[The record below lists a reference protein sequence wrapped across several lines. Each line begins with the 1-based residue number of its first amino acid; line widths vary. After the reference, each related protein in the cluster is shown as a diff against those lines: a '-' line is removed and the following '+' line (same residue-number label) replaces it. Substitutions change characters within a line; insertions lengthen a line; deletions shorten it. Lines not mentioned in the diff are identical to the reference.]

1 MGRRLRYRYSD
12 ALTKHSWCETRLLPN
27 AADCETWLIQNA
39 GWRQV
44 RRGQSHF
51 LMPTAQQDTE
61 ITLGTGR
68 MLAIFFAFVLIC
80 AVFFAI
86 GFSLG
91 RRTSMAGAGS
101 LLSAP
106 AAAPGTIV
114 RPSAA
119 KNGAAQPTPPSGD
132 FSFYKAVGE
141 KNADAALTPRSSA
154 SAAAATSPTG
164 DGTPKA
170 AADAAT
176 ATPAPPTTGSYYV
189 QVAAVSRQEDADAL
203 VEALKKKQYPAFT
216 ANNTAGDKF
225 YHVQVGPYAELKDAE
240 AIRARLIGDGYNP
253 IVKK

>member
-1 MGRRLRYRYSD
+1 
-12 ALTKHSWCETRLLPN
+12 
-27 AADCETWLIQNA
+27 
-39 GWRQV
+39 
-44 RRGQSHF
+44 
-51 LMPTAQQDTE
+51 MPTAQQDTE

-91 RRTSMAGAGS
+91 RRTTMAGAGS

-106 AAAPGTIV
+106 SAAPATIV

-119 KNGAAQPTPPSGD
+119 KNGTPQPTPQSSSND

-141 KNADAALTPRSSA
+141 KNANSALTPQG
-154 SAAAATSPTG
+154 SAALPATPVATSPTA

-170 AADAAT
+170 AADAA
-176 ATPAPPTTGSYYV
+176 ATPTPSTTGSYYV
-189 QVAAVSRQEDADAL
+189 QVAAVSRQEDAVAL

-216 ANNTAGDKF
+216 ANNSAGDKF

-240 AIRARLIGDGYNP
+240 AMRARLIGDGYNP